1 MATAPAAAHRHK
13 NHNDTTMR
21 RILAILFAAL
31 LCTTALAAPD
41 DEFYPLP
48 SGKLI
53 PVLSA
58 GRVNYGED
66 KVALMLRYQTAL
78 SLDDKAALDAEVD
91 EIWNS
96 FRADVDKTGLSLAIV
111 SANEKPTGFFV
122 KSSRAKAFVF
132 KKGADGAW
140 SKVPGVESH

>member
-1 MATAPAAAHRHK
+1 
-13 NHNDTTMR
+13 MR
-21 RILAILFAAL
+21 RLLTLLFAMLFAA
-31 LCTTALAAPD
+31 TAFAAPD

-48 SGKLI
+48 SGKLV

-58 GRVNYGED
+58 GRVDYAQD
-66 KVALMLRYQTAL
+66 QVALMLRYQTAL

-96 FRADVDKTGLSLAIV
+96 FRVDVDKAGLSIAIV

-132 KKGADGAW
+132 KKDTGGAW
-140 SKVPGVESH
+140 NKVQGAASR

>member
-1 MATAPAAAHRHK
+1 MQKVLSLVFVALLATSAPASAG
-13 NHNDTTMR
+13 
-21 RILAILFAAL
+21 
-31 LCTTALAAPD
+31 

-58 GRVNYGED
+58 GRVDYGQD
-66 KVALMLRYQTAL
+66 DVALMLRYETTL

-96 FRADVDKTGLSLAIV
+96 FRADVDKTGLSIGIV

-122 KSSRAKAFVF
+122 KSSRAKAFIF
-132 KKGADGAW
+132 KKGADGSW
-140 SKVPGVESH
+140 YKVQGAGNR